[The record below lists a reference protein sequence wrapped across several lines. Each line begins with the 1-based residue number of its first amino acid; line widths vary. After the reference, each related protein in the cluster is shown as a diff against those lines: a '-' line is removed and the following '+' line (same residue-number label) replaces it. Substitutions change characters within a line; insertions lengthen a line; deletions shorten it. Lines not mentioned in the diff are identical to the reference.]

1 MEPGIIFEWVSKLGA
16 LGVAL
21 LALKWARD
29 DNAKYAA
36 AFEKL
41 NEERKTL
48 QIRANDVIEKISIE
62 TAILKD
68 KVATLITTIH
78 DLSNTVRDNKD

>member
-1 MEPGIIFEWVSKLGA
+1 MELGIIFEWVSKLGA

-48 QIRANDVIEKISIE
+48 QTRATDVIEKAAIE
-62 TAILKD
+62 MAILKD
-68 KVATLITTIH
+68 KVTTLITTIH
-78 DLSNTVRDNKD
+78 DLANAIRDKD

>member
-1 MEPGIIFEWVSKLGA
+1 LEPGIIFEWVSKLGA

-41 NEERKTL
+41 NDERKTL
-48 QIRANDVIEKISIE
+48 QIRSNDVIEKISIE

-68 KVATLITTIH
+68 KVATLVTTIH
-78 DLSNTVRDNKD
+78 DLSNAVRDNKD